1 MEKKTNIAFVLA
13 CNFITGLMIGG
24 MHIVF
29 QGV

>member
-1 MEKKTNIAFVLA
+1 MKKKRNVMFVLA